1 MIGTVDFP
9 KISHV
14 KKRAFL
20 AAFSRC
26 GSLSKAAKRARVDRR
41 THYNWLKDDP
51 WYIQAFR
58 QAVIEAGDSLQ
69 DKLTEMAF
77 QGNVTAA
84 IFLLKGLK
92 PETFRDRIEQIN
104 IQDIDPDKIPPE
116 LLDKIANRMIEQA
129 LGSAAAVAEVDRR
142 LKAGESVAF
151 EDVAKAIEAPGE
163 PLTIDAV
170 CQAVSEKDQDNAR
183 TRKTCY
189 STGTTTNGRFE

>member
-1 MIGTVDFP
+1 MIGTADFP

-26 GSLSKAAKRARVDRR
+26 GSLSMAAKRAKVDRR

-51 WYIQAFR
+51 WYVEAFR

-77 QGNVTAA
+77 EGNVTAA

-92 PETFRDRIEQIN
+92 PEIFRDR
-104 IQDIDPDKIPPE
+104 
-116 LLDKIANRMIEQA
+116 
-129 LGSAAAVAEVDRR
+129 
-142 LKAGESVAF
+142 
-151 EDVAKAIEAPGE
+151 
-163 PLTIDAV
+163 
-170 CQAVSEKDQDNAR
+170 QAVEFQWSGDLTELSSAQLEALERSLLQRYGQAGLGAGPVVVDAE
-183 TRKTCY
+183 
-189 STGTTTNGRFE
+189 STPVETSTSIPVRRCLD